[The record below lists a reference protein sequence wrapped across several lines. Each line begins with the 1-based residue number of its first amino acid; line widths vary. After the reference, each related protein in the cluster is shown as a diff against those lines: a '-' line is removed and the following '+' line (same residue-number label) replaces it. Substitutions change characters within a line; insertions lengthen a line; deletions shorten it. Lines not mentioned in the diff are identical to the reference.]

1 LPPAPGP
8 SASSAR
14 SGAVLIDTRPDD
26 QEDRRRD
33 SFERLVADALATIPS
48 PFAEQLATVAILI
61 EDEPLPGQV
70 QPGTRLFGRYEGVP
84 RTVWGAD
91 GAPLPS
97 RITIFRR
104 AHEEA
109 HPDELGRSERV
120 RSTVLHELAHH
131 LGIDEARIRS
141 IESGRGWPGR

>member
-1 LPPAPGP
+1 M
-8 SASSAR
+8 
-14 SGAVLIDTRPDD
+14 
-26 QEDRRRD
+26 
-33 SFERLVADALATIPS
+33 ADALATIPS

-61 EDEPLPGQV
+61 EDEPLPGQE

-84 RTVWGAD
+84 RTAWGAD

-104 AHEEA
+104 AHEQA
-109 HPDELGRSERV
+109 HADEFGRSERV

-131 LGIDEARIRS
+131 LGVDEARIRS
-141 IESGRGWPGR
+141 IESDRRQPSR

>member
-1 LPPAPGP
+1 M
-8 SASSAR
+8 
-14 SGAVLIDTRPDD
+14 IDTGPDD
-26 QEDRRRD
+26 DLERRREA
-33 SFERLVADALATIPS
+33 FERLVADALATIPS

-61 EDEPLPGQV
+61 EDEPLPGQE

-84 RTVWGAD
+84 RTAWGAD

-97 RITIFRR
+97 RIIIFRQ

-109 HPDELGRSERV
+109 HPDEPSRSERV

-131 LGIDEARIRS
+131 LGIDEGRIRS
-141 IESGRGWPGR
+141 IEAGRNRVIR